1 MMVRTIDRSPS
12 DRLLMFLVHSFIA
25 VFCLIC
31 LIPFWLVVTGSI
43 TSELS
48 IVMNGYQLIPDTFS
62 LEAYDL
68 LFSGK
73 RLYSSYSV
81 TLFVTFAGTLL
92 SLFVTSMMAYPLANR
107 NLRYGN
113 AITFFVFFTMLFGGG
128 LIPWYIVVTRVLHLY
143 DNIWALILPY
153 LVNPW
158 FMFLLRNYFRSVPE
172 SLTESARIDGAG
184 DMRILLRIILPLS
197 LPAIATLGL
206 FYALQYW
213 NDWWLSMLLI
223 DTQRLYPLQYLL
235 RSLMSNLMNVATSLN
250 PQMKTMQV
258 VPALSVRMATVVVTI
273 GPIILLYPFL
283 QKYFVKGLTM
293 GAVKG

>member
-1 MMVRTIDRSPS
+1 MSTITKGNVS
-12 DRLLMFLVHSFIA
+12 DRILSIFIY
-25 VFCLIC
+25 VFISVFAILC
-31 LIPFWLVVTGSI
+31 LIPFWLVLTGSV
-43 TSELS
+43 TSEMS
-48 IVMNGYQLIPDTFS
+48 IVKNGYQLIPRAFS

-68 LFSGK
+68 MFSGK
-73 RLYSSYSV
+73 RLYTSYSV
-81 TLFVTFAGTLL
+81 TLFVTIVGTLL
-92 SLFVTSMMAYPLANR
+92 SLIVTSMMAYPLSNR
-107 NLRYGN
+107 RLRYGN

-128 LIPWYIVVTRVLHLY
+128 LIPWYIVVTRILHLY
-143 DNIWALILPY
+143 DNIWALIIPY

-158 FMFLLRNYFRSVPE
+158 FMFLLRNYFRSVPD
-172 SLTESARIDGAG
+172 SLMESARIDGAT
-184 DMRILLRIILPLS
+184 DMRILFRIVLPLS

-223 DTQRLYPLQYLL
+223 DSQNLYPLQYLL
-235 RSLMSNLMNVATSLN
+235 RSLVSNLMNVATSLN

-273 GPIILLYPFL
+273 GPIIMLYPFL
-283 QKYFVKGLTM
+283 QRYFVKGLTI